1 MDRSEANVSLTIAG
15 VLGPVVTPFQVGG
28 DVDLSAFTQN
38 VRGHLGAG
46 LHGIVVTG
54 STGEAALLDERER
67 ASLVETARAVVPN
80 GRLLIVG
87 TGAESTRMAQRLTRL
102 AAERG
107 ADAVLVVAPHY
118 YGAKAMTVPALRAH
132 YTAIAD
138 TSPVPVL
145 LYNIPKY
152 MHFALAPQL
161 VAELAHHEN
170 IVGMKDS
177 SGDLDLLAG
186 YLQSQ
191 SDTFT
196 VMTGNGSTF
205 KQAMGLGARGGI
217 LAVALFATGLSLD
230 IYNAMRDGSTT
241 SVANA
246 DEAQRRLAPLSGRI
260 VGDMGVAGV
269 KAALDKI
276 GLRGGAVRSPL
287 QPLGSAETAEVAQL
301 LRAAEQ
307 SLAA

>member
-1 MDRSEANVSLTIAG
+1 VSLTIRG
-15 VLGPVVTPFQVGG
+15 VLGPVVTPFDAAGE
-28 DVDLSAFTQN
+28 VDLPAFTHN
-38 VRGHLGAG
+38 IRGHLDAG
-46 LHGIVVTG
+46 LNGIVVTG

-67 ASLVETARAVVPN
+67 ASLVEAARAVIP
-80 GRLLIVG
+80 RDRPLIVG

-118 YGAKAMTVPALRAH
+118 YGGKAMTTAALRAH

-138 TSPVPVL
+138 TSPIPVL

-161 VAELAHHEN
+161 VAELARHEN

-177 SGDLDLLAG
+177 SGDLELLAG
-186 YLQSQ
+186 YLQAQ
-191 SDTFT
+191 SESFT
-196 VMTGNGSTF
+196 VLTGNGSTF
-205 KQAMGLGARGGI
+205 QRALGLGARGGI
-217 LAVALFATGLSLD
+217 LAVALFAAGLSRD
-230 IYNAMRDGSTT
+230 IYDAMREGSAS
-241 SVANA
+241 SVARA
-246 DEAQRRLAPLSGRI
+246 EEAQRRLGPPSGRI
-260 VGDMGVAGV
+260 VGEMGVAGV
-269 KAALDKI
+269 KAALDHI
-276 GLRGGAVRSPL
+276 GLRGGRVRSPL
-287 QPLGSAETAEVAQL
+287 QPLGEAETAEVAQL